1 MLRKQSNQCQRG
13 TEAAKDGKYWQ
24 GSKGARGTSL
34 HTDPVKLMSE
44 FFIFAF
50 VFAFFFKL
58 ATIPAEVSVDN
69 IDFTRLVDKESL
81 FWCCHNSLCSSSFE
95 WF

>member
-50 VFAFFFKL
+50 VFVFFQ
-58 ATIPAEVSVDN
+58 IGDN
-69 IDFTRLVDKESL
+69 FCWNISWQHRLHKVGR
-81 FWCCHNSLCSSSFE
+81 
-95 WF
+95 